1 MTQDVHPGPAAYAMD
16 RGPVGVLL
24 IHGYTGSVAETR
36 PMGEY
41 LAARGLTVRCPLLPG
56 HGTTPEDLQSIYWRE
71 WTDEVEASLADL
83 RAHSGQVFIGGLSLG
98 SLLTLWLGAH
108 HPEVAGLIA
117 MAPAVK
123 VSNRL
128 MPLTVAARH
137 VLKRNPMGAMEDDLV
152 DPEGAGRQWSYD
164 ELPLWGAGEVY
175 LLQRVVMRALPSIRL
190 PILIFQ
196 GRRDVHCAPDA
207 AQILHDK
214 IGSTDKRIVWL
225 ETSGHNILVD
235 AERQFVWEESYRWIA
250 QRATHEI
257 RDGNSRA

>member
-1 MTQDVHPGPAAYAMD
+1 VRQETRPGPAPYAAD

-24 IHGYTGSVAETR
+24 IHGYTGSAAETR

-56 HGTTPEDLQSIYWRE
+56 HGTVPEDMRGVRWRDWVGE
-71 WTDEVEASLADL
+71 AAASMAELEARCDEVF
-83 RAHSGQVFIGGLSLG
+83 VGGLSLG
-98 SLLTLWLGAH
+98 SLVTLWLGAH

-123 VSNRL
+123 VANRL
-128 MPLTVAARH
+128 LPLTVGLRH
-137 VLKRNPMGAMEDDLV
+137 LFENNPLGPMEDDLV
-152 DPEGAGRQWSYD
+152 DPAAAEELWGYD

-175 LLQRVVMRALPSIRL
+175 LLQRAVLRVLVKVQQPV
-190 PILIFQ
+190 LIFQ

-207 AQILHDK
+207 AQLLHDK

-235 AERQFVWEESYRWIA
+235 SQREYVWEESYRWIVE
-250 QRATHEI
+250 RATH
-257 RDGNSRA
+257 DMAGGSASA